1 MPVSPVSSL
10 NRRQL
15 LKSTAALAGA
25 GAAMAFF
32 PSRECQ
38 SEEPKV
44 KGFKY
49 AICNETFEKN
59 DTFEGWP
66 CDKAFAFSAECG
78 YTGVEIAPFTFAK
91 NVTEISAK
99 QRQEIRRE
107 AEKSHLEVI
116 GLHWLLAKTTGFYL
130 TTPGADVRRRTADYL
145 GELAEFCADLGGKI
159 MVLGSPKQRNLLPN
173 VTREQA
179 MKYAAEVL
187 AAAVPV
193 LEKTNVSIAIEP
205 LGPDD
210 TNFINT
216 AADGVELANLVNSPR
231 VQLHLDCKA
240 MVNEP
245 TPIPD
250 LIRKFHKE
258 CIHFHANDAN
268 LQGPGFGKLDFV
280 PIFKALKDV
289 NYRGWVSVEVFDY
302 TPGVQRLV
310 KESIAYMK
318 ACEAKV

>member
-1 MPVSPVSSL
+1 M

-15 LKSTAALAGA
+15 LKNTAKIAGV
-25 GAAMAFF
+25 GAAMAAF
-32 PSRECQ
+32 PLKMGR
-38 SEEPKV
+38 SEDANV
-44 KGFKY
+44 RGFKY

-66 CDKAFAFSAECG
+66 CNKAFAFSAECG

-99 QRQEIRRE
+99 QRAEIRRE
-107 AEKSHLEVI
+107 AEKAHLEVV

-130 TTPGADVRRRTADYL
+130 TTPDADVRQSTAEYL
-145 GELAEFCADLGGKI
+145 GELAKFCADLGGKI
-159 MVLGSPKQRNLLPN
+159 MVLGSPKQRNLLPG

-179 MKYAAEVL
+179 MTYAAEVL
-187 AAAVPV
+187 SATVPT
-193 LEKTNVSIAIEP
+193 LEKTGVSIAIEP

-210 TNFINT
+210 TDFINT
-216 AADGVELANLVNSPR
+216 AADGVALARLVNSPR
-231 VQLHLDCKA
+231 VRLHLDCKA

-245 TPIPD
+245 TPIPE
-250 LIRKFHKE
+250 LIRKFHNDF
-258 CIHFHANDAN
+258 IHFHANDAN

-302 TPGVQRLV
+302 TPGVERLV

-318 ACEAKV
+318 KCEAKI